1 MIRDKYKKILFIDF
15 ETRSEVEVADVG
27 AHRYASHPTT
37 EMVLV
42 SYAFDNGEAVV
53 SSEMTEG
60 LLQALESSEVLK
72 VAHNAEFDM
81 CIAKYVLGVDITH
94 TDWYD
99 TAFLAAYYGR
109 PRKLAFLAHV
119 LRTKAKAS
127 PEEMLYY
134 AKPIKQTKKEIA
146 RGDVIKFNYPK
157 TFYSAELLG
166 SDLQPLLPDL
176 GADTST
182 GLCQELARYRQL
194 LARVSKKQQ
203 QVTELELLSNPTNL
217 YQLGEA
223 GVYDKPLL
231 DELVEVDKTLK
242 FRLYAV
248 SDVEVMRECMGKM
261 HPLPGI
267 EIFVMQYT
275 FKMNFTGVPF
285 DLELASRIEAKA
297 QEYAATA
304 SQKALKEYGIENLRS
319 TAQVKHALFL
329 QGTLMPTL
337 NKKERAGKEHP
348 ILELRDQA
356 TGAAFAKIK
365 TAKARICAD
374 GRLHGE
380 FVGFGAHTG
389 RWSSRGVQ
397 LQNFARGAEDT
408 SADLSQVRDYNHL
421 RQHLRLCIHGAGM
434 QFVCADLSQIEAR
447 ITAWLANCEW
457 RMEAF
462 AQDVD
467 IYSRSAERMFNLPE
481 VHKGMPERQMGKCAE
496 LGFGFGGAVGAL
508 ERVAPGFCREVGEEK
523 VLDLVRKWRS
533 ANPEICTL
541 WRKIE
546 DGFRRAM
553 RDGVCVLTVA
563 DGVRLPIRYDGRTAL
578 VGLPSGRGL
587 YYPGVRTDE
596 NRNLYYADYSR
607 NGEHGTQTKL
617 WGGTL
622 TENIVQAIATDVI
635 VDIMKRI
642 DKKFKYMC
650 VGTVHDEAWFIS
662 DDPQALANVL
672 AEMAE
677 PVKWAPG
684 LITKGDG
691 FTADRYI
698 K

>member
-1 MIRDKYKKILFIDF
+1 MIRQKYKKTLFIDF

-27 AHRYASHPTT
+27 AHRYASHSST

-42 SYAFDNGEAVV
+42 SYAFNNEEAIV
-53 SSEMTEG
+53 SSEVTED
-60 LLQALESSEVLK
+60 LLQALESSDVLK

-81 CIAKYVLGVDITH
+81 CIAKYVLGVEITY

-109 PRKLAFLAHV
+109 PRKLAFLAYV

-127 PEEMLYY
+127 PGEMLYY

-146 RGDVIKFNYPK
+146 RGDTVKFNYPK

-166 SDLQPLLPDL
+166 SDLQPYLPDL
-176 GADTST
+176 QAYTSAS
-182 GLCQELARYRQL
+182 LQRELNRYCQL
-194 LARVSKKQQ
+194 LAQVSKKQQ
-203 QVTELELLSNPTNL
+203 QMTELELLANPANL
-217 YQLGEA
+217 TQLDGA
-223 GVYDKPLL
+223 GMFSKPLL

-261 HPLPGI
+261 YPLPKI

-275 FKMNFTGVPF
+275 FKMNFNGVPF

-297 QEYAATA
+297 QEYAAAA
-304 SQKALKEYGIENLRS
+304 SKKALREYGIENLRS

-348 ILELRDQA
+348 ILELRDQV

-365 TAKARICAD
+365 TAKTRICVD

-397 LQNFARGAEDT
+397 LQNFARGADDT
-408 SADLSQVRDYNHL
+408 SSDLSQVRDYNHL

-434 QFVCADLSQIEAR
+434 QFICADLSQIEAR
-447 ITAWLANCEW
+447 ITAWLANCGW
-457 RMEAF
+457 RIEAF

-508 ERVAPGFCREVGEEK
+508 ERVAPDFCREVGEEK

-541 WRKIE
+541 WRKLE
-546 DGFRRAM
+546 NGFRRAM
-553 RDGVCVLTVA
+553 RDGVCTLTVA
-563 DGVRLPIRYDGRTAL
+563 NGVRLSVRHDGRTAL
-578 VGLPSGRGL
+578 IGLPSGRSL
-587 YYPGVRTDE
+587 YYPGVHIDE

-607 NGEHGTQTKL
+607 NGEHGIQTKL
-617 WGGTL
+617 WGGIL
-622 TENIVQAIATDVI
+622 TENVVQAIATDVI
-635 VDIMKRI
+635 VDIMRRI
-642 DKKFKYMC
+642 DKKFKYTC
-650 VGTVHDEAWFIS
+650 VGTVHDEAWFVS
-662 DDPQALANVL
+662 NDPQALTNVL

-677 PVKWAPG
+677 PIKWAPG

-691 FTADRYI
+691 FAADRYV